1 MHHLLSHHLHSQ
13 NILVSEQHGF
23 RKGVSTENAA
33 FSLTNSVEVHVGGI
47 FCGLAKA
54 CDCIN
59 HEILLD
65 KLDLLD
71 I

>member
-1 MHHLLSHHLHSQ
+1 M
-13 NILVSEQHGF
+13 
-23 RKGVSTENAA
+23 STENAA
-33 FSLTNSVEVHVGGI
+33 CSLTDSVEVHVQGI

-54 CDCIN
+54 YDCIY

-65 KLDLLD
+65 KFDLLD